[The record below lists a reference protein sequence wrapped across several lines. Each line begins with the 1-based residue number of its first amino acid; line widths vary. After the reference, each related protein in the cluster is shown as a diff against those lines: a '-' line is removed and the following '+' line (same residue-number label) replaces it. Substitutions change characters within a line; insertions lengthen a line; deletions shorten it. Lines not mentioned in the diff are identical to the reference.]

1 MSGPY
6 RTMIKIVL
14 QKSSA
19 LFEELIIL
27 FFLVSLTCNT
37 QRSKANISFF
47 LVLQVCVV
55 KIINPFFIGCKEN

>member
-19 LFEELIIL
+19 LFEELIKL
-27 FFLVSLTCNT
+27 
-37 QRSKANISFF
+37 SFCSF
-47 LVLQVCVV
+47 D
-55 KIINPFFIGCKEN
+55 G

>member
-19 LFEELIIL
+19 LFEERIKL
-27 FFLVSLTCNT
+27 FFVSLTCNT
-37 QRSKANISFF
+37 ERSKGNVSFF
-47 LVLQVCVV
+47 
-55 KIINPFFIGCKEN
+55 